1 MRMVEA
7 VQKYISINGVPIKRK
22 LSILRKL
29 KIYKVF
35 GF

>member
-1 MRMVEA
+1 MVEA
-7 VQKYISINGVPIKRK
+7 VQKYISINGVPKKRK

-29 KIYKVF
+29 KIYKTF